1 MDIYRKIVAPK
12 VETRN
17 KKMDELFLMYST
29 QKERKHEED
38 TMRKSMQKTLFKS
51 SVMASLA
58 EQKNLKTK
66 QILETKKQEQD
77 LDRQQVE
84 YDKAKDESWTKRE
97 DKNKADKIM
106 HGQKLIKDSLEK

>member
-38 TMRKSMQKTLFKS
+38 TMRKSM
-51 SVMASLA
+51 
-58 EQKNLKTK
+58 
-66 QILETKKQEQD
+66 
-77 LDRQQVE
+77 
-84 YDKAKDESWTKRE
+84 
-97 DKNKADKIM
+97 
-106 HGQKLIKDSLEK
+106 